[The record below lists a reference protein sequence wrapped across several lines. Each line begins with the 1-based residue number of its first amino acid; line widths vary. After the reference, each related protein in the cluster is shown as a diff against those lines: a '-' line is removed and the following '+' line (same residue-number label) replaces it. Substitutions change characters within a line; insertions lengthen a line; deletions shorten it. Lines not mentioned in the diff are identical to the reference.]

1 LIRDKEHSQHDFA
14 KAFDYPHTFRARSDA
29 FTIKTTWPA
38 ARYVEDILAHLSMI
52 VISASPAS
60 STRSHS
66 PIGLF
71 DKDWNE
77 GSASCCLLFLAG
89 ITDSRKLIGHS
100 GKTESN
106 CFLQTDPARSSTT
119 SDQAHLTEIKS
130 PFVENPKKGQTKSFC
145 RL

>member
-1 LIRDKEHSQHDFA
+1 MTSLRLSITRIPSG
-14 KAFDYPHTFRARSDA
+14 
-29 FTIKTTWPA
+29 PA
-38 ARYVEDILAHLSMI
+38 ATHLRSKRQGQDILAHLSMI
-52 VISASPAS
+52 VISASHAS

-89 ITDSRKLIGHS
+89 ITDSRKFIGHS